1 MFHLSEPLIW
11 ICCHNRQCQSLN
23 SQNSRNALSCTYA
36 LVYKKCWVIRYGFHL
51 IWRESNCVCF
61 KCNTLETRVH
71 VVLTMCLVDNRNKI
85 HNRVVKCGSVICVS
99 FTKDRDFVYLQKK
112 KNLTISGKKWNIPLP
127 PPAFIIRKFHGWITR
142 KSSWFNILHFWYK
155 VYSNEP
161 RINSCLTF
169 KCEINAKQTKE
180 EFRGF
185 ITNVTI
191 YRREHLLQNVDNMI

>member
-112 KNLTISGKKWNIPLP
+112 KTPHNLWKKVKYTSPASPIYNSEISWLNNSQIQLIQHP
-127 PPAFIIRKFHGWITR
+127 PFLI
-142 KSSWFNILHFWYK
+142 
-155 VYSNEP
+155 
-161 RINSCLTF
+161 
-169 KCEINAKQTKE
+169 
-180 EFRGF
+180 
-185 ITNVTI
+185 
-191 YRREHLLQNVDNMI
+191 